1 MNHRITNLA
10 VSPMRSRISRTGV
23 ATTELALSLPVL
35 LLLLLAAVDY
45 ARVSF
50 VACALANAVGAS
62 SHYAATHRVTER
74 NQADWDTTMQ
84 ELAQAEM
91 AETPGFVEENL
102 TLTAVPTVNGD
113 GETVVE
119 LNGSCLFSPLVDWP
133 GMPGQFLLRKS
144 VTVVQYQ

>member
-1 MNHRITNLA
+1 MNNRNAGPQVLA
-10 VSPMRSRISRTGV
+10 TRFRSSRAGV

-74 NQADWDTTMQ
+74 NETDWETTIQ